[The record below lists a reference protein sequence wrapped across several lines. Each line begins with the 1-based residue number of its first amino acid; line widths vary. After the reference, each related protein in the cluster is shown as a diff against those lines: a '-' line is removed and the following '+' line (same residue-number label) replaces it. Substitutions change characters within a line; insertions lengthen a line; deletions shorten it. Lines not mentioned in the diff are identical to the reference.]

1 MRTNIPGRTARAVMA
16 VAAAVLAAASPA
28 AGQDASSG
36 LAVTAEL
43 EKQEFALGEPVYL
56 IVRLHNRGTREVR
69 LPNVLQEVNGF
80 LHVHVRGPQGAPRV
94 YVPLAQA
101 DDEGVLTLAAGASAS
116 SVVPVFFGA
125 AGWTFPAPGDYSL
138 VTAITVPGSA
148 EPIRSQPTRLQ
159 VRPDPAGARLVG
171 RTRGGFEAGR
181 FLLWQSGDHLTAGRA
196 LLDSIAREAPR
207 SPVAQHALYVE
218 GRANSRSFSDF
229 RAQRV
234 RQPEPRRALE
244 TLGRAD
250 ERALPR
256 YVLIQKRLAEASSYI
271 QLREAGPARARLAQA
286 RELIATD
293 PAFAPLAAQVQR
305 LEGALGNLR

>member
-1 MRTNIPGRTARAVMA
+1 MRTQIAGRAVMA
-16 VAAAVLAAASPA
+16 AAAVLVAATPAAA
-28 AGQDASSG
+28 QDAGSG

-56 IVRLHNRGTREVR
+56 IVRLHNRGAREAR

-80 LHVHVRGPQGAPRV
+80 LHVHVTGPQGAPRV

-101 DDEGVLTLAAGASAS
+101 DDEGALVLEAGASAS

-125 AGWTFPAPGDYSL
+125 AGWTFPVPGDYSL
-138 VTAITVPGSA
+138 VTAITVPGST
-148 EPIRSQPTRLQ
+148 EPVRSQPVRLQ
-159 VRPDPAGARLVG
+159 VRPDPAGARLVR

-207 SPVAQHALYVE
+207 SPVAQHALFVE

-229 RAQRV
+229 RARRV
-234 RQPEPRRALE
+234 REPEPRRALE

-256 YVLIQKRLAEASSYI
+256 YVLIQKRLAEASSHI
-271 QLREAGPARARLAQA
+271 QLGEAGPARARLGQA
-286 RELIATD
+286 RQLIASD
-293 PAFAPLAAQVQR
+293 PAFAPLAEQVRR